1 MEFNAE
7 SNSIE
12 GNKKYNFYMD
22 GGKKDKPKISLP
34 NKDIVDLDGKRL
46 IQMKQDNN
54 VKSDEEYL
62 REIKEVEDYNKNLSN
77 TTDLSGYNFNG
88 NVVVVRLYKQPQ
100 FKLISGLFVSN
111 ELVLPYQDKESGR
124 IKTMSNPLQYQ
135 YRGVINYLSE
145 QCSEGFKAK
154 FKVGDVVDLKMGLN
168 LMQQRTWLNPQD
180 YYDDV
185 FDNYFNINENMI
197 EKGIKQ

>member
-7 SNSIE
+7 SNSIQ
-12 GNKKYNFYMD
+12 GKQKYNFYMD

-88 NVVVVRLYKQPQ
+88 NVVIVRLYKQPQ
-100 FKLISGLFVSN
+100 YKLMGGMFISN

>member
-7 SNSIE
+7 SNSIQ

-180 YYDDV
+180 
-185 FDNYFNINENMI
+185 
-197 EKGIKQ
+197 